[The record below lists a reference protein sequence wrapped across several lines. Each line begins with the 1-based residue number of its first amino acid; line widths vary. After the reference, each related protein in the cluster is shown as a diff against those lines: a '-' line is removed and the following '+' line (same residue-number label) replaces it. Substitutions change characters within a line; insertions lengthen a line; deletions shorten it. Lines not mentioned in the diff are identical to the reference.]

1 MRASWQEVVLL
12 RLARLFL
19 VAAAFV
25 MATAVPELARARP
38 TNTPARDPDRY
49 ANELVQRAERLGLAQ
64 DVMWHRLLHY
74 RKTLW
79 GGWESEA
86 DGKPFFLAEDGK
98 TNPEAELRATLLGFF
113 DPPSRTREPRHPL
126 CRFPARFM
134 WLDSKLRIDKRK
146 LPRQDC
152 PDFQEFVELLAPR
165 SLVLVFS
172 SYYLNNPAS
181 AFGHTFLRVSKSPP
195 GGNRQGLSLLDYGI
209 DYSATADTGNAVL
222 YAFKGLTGL
231 FRGDF
236 HKVPFYYKVREY
248 NDYESR
254 DLWEY
259 ELDLDSEQVAR
270 VVAHVWELGH
280 TYFAYY
286 YLTENCSYHILAL
299 LEVADPKLQLVD
311 KLGWPVIPADTVK
324 ALQENPGLI
333 RQVSYRASNRTRFA
347 QLVEALS
354 AEEQAA
360 VQQLMNDAEAPL
372 PTAFSVEQKVR
383 VLDVAV
389 ELMDVR
395 TASDLTKDRSE
406 MDADNA
412 RAQQTLLERRTEFL
426 VPSPEYEFAP
436 PFRQMPHIG
445 HDSTRVGLGSG
456 YDQQDGYY
464 HTLNFRLALH
474 DMADPATGYPDAAEI
489 QFLPGTLRYFIED
502 PKVRL
507 ESLSL
512 VRVRSFSPLSRFEN
526 TLSWMVDTGAD
537 RSFDSGCN
545 GCLSLF
551 GQLGGGFTV
560 QPFGSFLTFFA
571 LANVKVQAPV
581 DSGLLDA
588 VRLGVGPWGGLRL
601 RFAEQVTFLTTG
613 GWSYLPGQEPF
624 QTWNVDGTLRVGYS
638 KNFAIGVEGQ
648 LYPSTMAVQ
657 GVSYLYF

>member
-1 MRASWQEVVLL
+1 MRASWQAVVRV
-12 RLARLFL
+12 RLARWLLIATLFAL
-19 VAAAFV
+19 VCGSAGSAFARSTQPAAREPH
-25 MATAVPELARARP
+25 TYPS
-38 TNTPARDPDRY
+38 
-49 ANELVQRAERLGLAQ
+49 ELVRKAQRLGLA
-64 DVMWHRLLHY
+64 DDPMWHRLLHY
-74 RKTLW
+74 RKSVW

-86 DGKPFFLAEDGK
+86 DGKPFFLAEHGK
-98 TNPEAELRATLLGFF
+98 TDPEAELEATLLGFF
-113 DPPSRTREPRHPL
+113 SPPTKQREPGHPL
-126 CRFPARFM
+126 CRFPARFL
-134 WLDSKLRIDKRK
+134 WLDSKLAIDHAK
-146 LPRQDC
+146 LPKQDC
-152 PDFQEFVELLAPR
+152 SDFEDFVRLLAPR

-195 GGNRQGLSLLDYGI
+195 GGDRQGLSLLDYGI

-259 ELDLDSEQVAR
+259 ELNLNPEQVRR

-286 YLTENCSYHILAL
+286 YLSENCSYHILAL
-299 LEVADPKLQLVD
+299 LEVADPKLELVD
-311 KLGWPVIPADTVK
+311 ELGWPVIPADTVK

-347 QLVEALS
+347 QLVDALGP
-354 AEEQAA
+354 EEQAA
-360 VQQLMNDAEAPL
+360 VQQLIHDANAPL
-372 PTAFSVEQKVR
+372 PEEFSVAQKVR

-389 ELMDVR
+389 ELMDVK
-395 TASDLTKDRSE
+395 TASDLPKDRAE

-426 VPSPEYEFAP
+426 VPSPDYEFAP

-456 YDQQDGYY
+456 HDRQDGYY

-474 DMADPATGYPDAAEI
+474 DMADAATGYPDAAEI
-489 QFLPGTLRYFIED
+489 QFLPGSFRYFIED
-502 PKVRL
+502 PKLRF

-512 VRVRSFSPLSRFEN
+512 IRVRSFTPLSRFEN

-537 RSFDSGCN
+537 RSYDSGCN

-551 GQLGGGFTV
+551 GQLGGGFTL
-560 QPFGSFLTFFA
+560 QPFGSVLTLFA
-571 LANVKVQAPV
+571 LANAKVQAPV
-581 DSGLLDA
+581 DSGLLDT
-588 VRLGVGPWGGLRL
+588 VRVGVGPWGGLRL
-601 RFAEQVTFLTTG
+601 RFGEQVTFLSTG
-613 GWSYLPGQEPF
+613 GWSYLPGQHPF
-624 QTWNVDGTLRVGYS
+624 QTWNVDATLRASYS
-638 KNFAIGVEGQ
+638 RNFALGVEGQ
-648 LYPSTMAVQ
+648 LYPSTLAVQ

>member
-1 MRASWQEVVLL
+1 MTALAVVCGIEQ
-12 RLARLFL
+12 
-19 VAAAFV
+19 
-25 MATAVPELARARP
+25 PARARS
-38 TNTPARDPDRY
+38 TPPPAADQHRY
-49 ANELVQRAERLGLAQ
+49 ANELVQKARHLRLAD
-64 DVMWHRLLHY
+64 DVMWQRLLHY
-74 RKTLW
+74 RKTLF

-86 DGKPFFLAEDGK
+86 DGKPFFLAADGK
-98 TNPEAELRATLLGFF
+98 TNPEAELTRTLLGFF
-113 DPPSRTREPRHPL
+113 SPVTHKTEPRHPL

-134 WLDSKLRIDKRK
+134 WLDSKLGIDRKK
-146 LPRQDC
+146 LPRQQC
-152 PDFQEFVELLAPR
+152 PEFEEFVKLLAPR

-195 GGNRQGLSLLDYGI
+195 GGDRKGLSLLDYGV

-236 HKVPFYYKVREY
+236 HRIPYYYKVREY
-248 NDYESR
+248 NDFESR

-259 ELDLDSEQVAR
+259 ELDLDSEQVLK
-270 VVAHVWELGH
+270 VVSHVWELGH

-299 LEVADPKLQLVD
+299 LETADPKLHLVD

-324 ALQENPGLI
+324 PLQRNPGLI
-333 RQVSYRASNRTRFA
+333 RQVSYRPSNRTRFA
-347 QLVEALS
+347 QLVDMLTP
-354 AEEQAA
+354 EEQRA
-360 VQQLMNDAEAPL
+360 VQDLMNDAAAPL
-372 PTAFSVEQKVR
+372 PAEFSVDQKVR

-395 TASDLTKDRSE
+395 TASDLPKARSE

-412 RAQQTLLERRTEFL
+412 NMQQALLERRTEFL

-445 HDSTRVGLGSG
+445 HDSARVGLGSG
-456 YDQQDGYY
+456 HDRNDGYY

-489 QFLPGTLRYFIED
+489 QFLPGSLRYFIED
-502 PKVRL
+502 PRVRL

-512 VRVRSFSPLSRFEN
+512 IRVRSFTPLSRFEDA
-526 TLSWMVDTGAD
+526 LSWMIDTGAD

-551 GQLGGGFTV
+551 GQIGAGLTL
-560 QPFGSFLTFFA
+560 QPFGSFLTMFA
-571 LANVKVQAPV
+571 LANAKIQAPV
-581 DSGLLDA
+581 DSGLLDTIR
-588 VRLGVGPWGGLRL
+588 VGVGPWGGLRL
-601 RFAEQVTFLTTG
+601 RFAEQVTLLGTG

-638 KNFAIGVEGQ
+638 KNFALGVEGQ
-648 LYPSTMAVQ
+648 LFPSTMTLQ
-657 GVSYLYF
+657 GVSYIYF